1 MRITK
6 ILYKKTFF
14 YKEIYVFR
22 RKNCYFTRYYYA
34 VLQYPRTLNLPER
47 AGWLEYNMFK
57 TTIQMLNGDSMFLSS
72 RQSAATDVIAKSS
85 TPTIPVKFRN
95 DIETLKEYYAQDFRE
110 GLEVR
115 LTLKEALV
123 LLRRDRKMTDAYT
136 SLASWMKAN
145 LGIILTIISQKTK

>member
-1 MRITK
+1 
-6 ILYKKTFF
+6 
-14 YKEIYVFR
+14 
-22 RKNCYFTRYYYA
+22 
-34 VLQYPRTLNLPER
+34 
-47 AGWLEYNMFK
+47 MFK

-123 LLRRDRKMTDAYT
+123 LLPRDRKRTDAYT